1 LLYYEVKYV
10 NTVDIASHR
19 QKHSSHFAVYHMYC
33 MSTCGRIR
41 HSQFRTESNEVQ
53 SSPICCRLRMMWTC
67 IQVFCLICQLLVN

>member
-1 LLYYEVKYV
+1 M

-41 HSQFRTESNEVQ
+41 HKSVSYRKQRSAELTNLLQVENDVNLY
-53 SSPICCRLRMMWTC
+53 SSVLPHLSA
-67 IQVFCLICQLLVN
+67 VGELAVNY